1 MRRLPDMDILK
12 IDPSRKQDR
21 REFLNLPFRIYKDTP
36 QWVPMMES
44 DARLML
50 DTKKHPYYQHS
61 QAAFFLAHDDGRTIG
76 RLAVLDNHWG
86 NQHNHA
92 SEGFFYLFECE
103 NNLEAA
109 RGLFEAGC
117 RWAREQGLTVL
128 TGPHGFTQLDGG
140 GMLVKGF
147 EHRAS
152 FGMLYNLPYYPDLVE
167 ACGFVHIADSVSG
180 YLDANIQYPERI
192 MELSKRIQQRRGLH
206 IARFESRKDIK
217 KFIPKLKDLYNG
229 AMIGMEGGIPLT
241 DGEVDAI
248 ANQLL
253 WFVDPK
259 LVKIVMK
266 GDQPVGFLLAY
277 ADISKALQ
285 KTKGRFFPFGWLIML
300 LELRRSDFLNIN
312 GAGMLEEYRGSGGT
326 AILFTEMFKTIKEGG
341 RFKAAEAVQIGTEN
355 DRMQREMKN
364 FGIDFYKTHRT
375 YKKELE

>member
-1 MRRLPDMDILK
+1 MDILQL
-12 IDPSRKQDR
+12 DLTNRTHRKA
-21 REFLNLPFRIYKDTP
+21 FLELPFRIYADTP

-44 DARLML
+44 DAKLML

-61 QAAFFLAHDDGRTIG
+61 QAVFFLAQEGGRTLG
-76 RLAVLDNHWG
+76 RLAVLNNQLG
-86 NQHNHA
+86 NRYSHT

-103 NNLEAA
+103 NNLDAA
-109 RGLFEAGC
+109 QALFDAGC
-117 RWAREQGLTVL
+117 QWARERGLTFL

-140 GMLVKGF
+140 GLLVKGF
-147 EHRAS
+147 EHRPA
-152 FGMLYNLPYYPDLVE
+152 FGMLYNLSYYSELIE
-167 ACGFVHIADSVSG
+167 ACGLVHIYDSVSG
-180 YLDANIQYPERI
+180 YIDANIEFPVRI
-192 MELSKRIQQRRGLH
+192 MELSERIQERRGLH
-206 IARFESRKDIK
+206 IARFTTRKDLK

-229 AMIGMEGGIPLT
+229 AMIGTEGGIPLT

-277 ADISKALQ
+277 PDISKALQ
-285 KTKGRFFPFGWLIML
+285 KTKGRLFPFGWLTLM

-312 GAGMLEEYRGSGGT
+312 GAGLLDEYRGSGGT
-326 AILFTEMFKTIKEGG
+326 AILFTEMFKTVKEGG

-364 FGIDFYKTHRT
+364 FGIDFYKMHRT
-375 YKKELE
+375 YRKDL

>member
-1 MRRLPDMDILK
+1 MDILQL
-12 IDPSRKQDR
+12 DLSNRNHRK
-21 REFLNLPFRIYKDTP
+21 EFLELPFRIYADTP
-36 QWVPMMES
+36 QWVPMLES

-61 QAAFFLAHDDGRTIG
+61 QAAFFLARESGRTIG
-76 RLAVLDNHWG
+76 RLAILDNQIG
-86 NQHNHA
+86 NQHNHT

-109 RGLFEAGC
+109 RGLFDAGC
-117 RWAREQGLTVL
+117 RWAHGRGLTSL

-140 GMLVKGF
+140 GLLVKGF

-152 FGMLYNLPYYPDLVE
+152 FGMLYNPPYYSELLE
-167 ACGFVHIADSVSG
+167 ACGFIHIADSVSG
-180 YLDANIQYPERI
+180 YIDANIQFPERI
-192 MELSKRIQQRRGLH
+192 MELSERIQQRRGLH
-206 IARFESRKDIK
+206 IARFENRKDIK

-229 AMIGMEGGIPLT
+229 VMIGTEGGIPLT

-253 WFVDPK
+253 WFVDPR

-277 ADISKALQ
+277 PDISKALQ
-285 KTKGRFFPFGWLIML
+285 KTKGRFFPFGWLTMF

-312 GAGMLEEYRGSGGT
+312 GAGMLDEYRGSGGT
-326 AILFTEMFKTIKEGG
+326 AILFTEMFKTVKESG

-364 FGIDFYKTHRT
+364 FGIDFYKMHRT
-375 YKKELE
+375 YKKDI

>member
-1 MRRLPDMDILK
+1 MPQHPDLNIVR
-12 IDPSRKQDR
+12 IDPSNRKQR
-21 REFLNLPFRIYKDTP
+21 KEFLDLPFRIYADTP

-44 DARLML
+44 DANLML
-50 DTKKHPYYQHS
+50 DAKKHPYYQNS
-61 QAAFFLAHDDGRTIG
+61 QAAFFLALENGHAIG
-76 RLAVLDNHWG
+76 RLSVLDNQWG
-86 NQHNHA
+86 NQHNNS
-92 SEGFFYLFECE
+92 SEGFFYLFECGK
-103 NNLEAA
+103 NLAAA
-109 RGLFEAGC
+109 RGLFDAGFS
-117 RWAREQGLTVL
+117 WAREHGLTCL

-140 GMLVKGF
+140 GLLVKGF

-152 FGMLYNLPYYPDLVE
+152 LGMLYNLPYYPELVE
-167 ACGFVHIADSVSG
+167 ACGFVPIYDSVSG
-180 YLDANIQYPERI
+180 YIDANIQFPERI
-192 MELSKRIQQRRGLH
+192 IELSERIQERRGLH

-217 KFIPKLKDLYNG
+217 RFIPKLKDLYNG
-229 AMIGMEGGIPLT
+229 AMIGTEGGIPLT

-277 ADISKALQ
+277 PDISRALQ
-285 KTKGRFFPFGWLIML
+285 KTKGRFFPLGWLTML

-326 AILFTEMFKTIKEGG
+326 AILFTEMFKTVKEGN
-341 RFKAAEAVQIGTEN
+341 RFKAAEVVQIGTEN

-364 FGIDFYKTHRT
+364 FGIDFYKMHRT
-375 YKKELE
+375 YKKDL